1 MIISKKLSNISCLF
15 TTAHLYLSL
24 CLLLCLILSS
34 CDNSGQSSVNKQ
46 RVQQPLHR
54 VEVISVENKAISL
67 TQTVS
72 GTLEAVTKIRLY
84 NEESARII
92 KLPYHEGD
100 YVKKGTL
107 LVELDN
113 ELLKTDVAK
122 AKASKEQAKV
132 DLSRLKKLI
141 PKKIATEEE
150 VARAET
156 ELDLAIAEENRQLTR
171 LRRTRIK
178 APIDGL
184 ITERLYEPGDM
195 LAQQSHIHTI
205 IDPTA
210 LRLKARIAERWL
222 PLVKKGQMATLHVD
236 ALGDSVFPAKVVR
249 IHPTINASTHKGI
262 IEILLSPVPKGA
274 AVGQFTRASIE
285 LTATNRRVI
294 PVHTIH
300 YEPEGSYVFRV
311 IKDKENNTTAEKVYF
326 EQGQQ
331 FASMAEILSGLNP
344 GDRIVSR
351 GFLGLRSG
359 KKVEVANDSKINES
373 QTSVQNS
380 SSASHS
386 SNNAAISSKTN
397 KPSATSSG
405 AWKHRLPSKG
415 WNFSAKPQRSEYH
428 G

>member
-1 MIISKKLSNISCLF
+1 MIISKKQRPVSWLF
-15 TTAHLYLSL
+15 SGTFF
-24 CLLLCLILSS
+24 CLLLCQLLLS
-34 CDNSGQSSVNKQ
+34 CDNTAETSVGKHRQKQ
-46 RVQQPLHR
+46 ALHR
-54 VEVISVENKAISL
+54 VEVITVENKAVSL

-107 LVELDN
+107 LIALDN

-122 AKASKEQAKV
+122 AKATKEQKKV
-132 DLSRLKKLI
+132 DLSRLKKLL

-156 ELDLAIAEENRQLTR
+156 ELDLAIAEEKRQLTR

-184 ITERLYEPGDM
+184 ITRRLYEPGDM

-205 IDPTA
+205 IDPGA
-210 LRLKARIAERWL
+210 LRLKASLAERWL
-222 PLVKKGQMATLHVD
+222 PLVKKGQLVTLSID
-236 ALGDSVFPAKVVR
+236 ALGDRDFPAKVVR

-262 IEILLSPVPKGA
+262 IEILLSPVPEGGT
-274 AVGQFTRASIE
+274 VGQFTRASIE
-285 LTATNRRVI
+285 LSATNRRII

-300 YEPEGSYVFRV
+300 YEPEGAYVFRV
-311 IKDKENNTTAEKVYF
+311 IEDEKGNTVAEKVYF

-331 FASMAEILSGLNP
+331 FASVTEILSGLNP
-344 GDRIVSR
+344 GDQIVSR

-359 KKVEVANDSKINES
+359 KKVDVAKVNDRIINTS
-373 QTSVQNS
+373 QTIPQDSTSTV
-380 SSASHS
+380 SAV
-386 SNNAAISSKTN
+386 APK
-397 KPSATSSG
+397 K
-405 AWKHRLPSKG
+405 
-415 WNFSAKPQRSEYH
+415 
-428 G
+428 

>member
-34 CDNSGQSSVNKQ
+34 CDNSGQTSTSKQ
-46 RVQQPLHR
+46 RIQQPLHR
-54 VEVISVENKAISL
+54 VEVITVENKAISL

-100 YVKKGTL
+100 FVKKGTL

-122 AKASKEQAKV
+122 AKATKEQAKV
-132 DLSRLKKLI
+132 DLSRLKKLL
-141 PKKIATEEE
+141 PKKITTEEE
-150 VARAET
+150 VARAKT

-184 ITERLYEPGDM
+184 ITKRLYEPGDM

-210 LRLKARIAERWL
+210 LRLKASIAERWL
-222 PLVKKGQMATLHVD
+222 PLVNKGQLVTMSID
-236 ALGDSVFPAKVVR
+236 ALGDTAFAAKVVR

-274 AVGQFTRASIE
+274 TVGQFTRASIK
-285 LTATNRRVI
+285 LTATNRQII

-300 YEPEGSYVFRV
+300 YDTEGAYVFRV
-311 IKDKENNTTAEKVYF
+311 IEDDEGKTIAEKVYF

-331 FASMAEILSGLNP
+331 FASVTEILSGLNP

-351 GFLGLRSG
+351 GFLGLRSD
-359 KKVEVANDSKINES
+359 KKVDVAKVNDRIINAS
-373 QTSVQNS
+373 QSLPQDSNPAV
-380 SSASHS
+380 SSA
-386 SNNAAISSKTN
+386 ADK
-397 KPSATSSG
+397 K
-405 AWKHRLPSKG
+405 
-415 WNFSAKPQRSEYH
+415 
-428 G
+428 